1 MPAGPGPEFP
11 LWLGLISLPLAFLG
25 DLCWF
30 PPPPPPVLGPLK
42 KDIPQY
48 TEEKVL
54 GGSKACGPKCFG
66 QPAMP
71 MGLLYIRQQ

>member
-30 PPPPPPVLGPLK
+30 PPL
-42 KDIPQY
+42 
-48 TEEKVL
+48 
-54 GGSKACGPKCFG
+54 S
-66 QPAMP
+66 
-71 MGLLYIRQQ
+71 GLRATRERERETTVERKEGVR